1 MLLANLVKS
10 DSLVKHILTLSRDAA
25 PKVGLV
31 SNGAMNQLMDCFVR
45 GAEGGWNKRADFD
58 YLAWV
63 FADVAKVGE
72 MTSLSQTYT
81 NVGVGNWV
89 G

>member
-10 DSLVKHILTLSRDAA
+10 DKLVKHILTLSRDAA

-31 SNGAMNQLMDCFVR
+31 SRGAMNQLMDCFVR
-45 GAEGGWNKRADFD
+45 GAEGGWNKQADFD

-63 FADVAKVGE
+63 FADVAKARGYPPKRV
-72 MTSLSQTYT
+72 LHVDV
-81 NVGVGNWV
+81 N
-89 G
+89 